1 MLQLDTSWQWK
12 PPLARTS
19 QIHVMNNTR
28 RDACRRTQTLP
39 GQQEDYVRSA
49 GTTADTVCR
58 QRLIPSQHDG
68 HKDAVEDILLDTEE
82 ALSRSIEPIGRT
94 RVALKQCDSRKEI
107 MVRSAISLLKC
118 RQRNLAD
125 KQAEG
130 S

>member
-1 MLQLDTSWQWK
+1 M
-12 PPLARTS
+12 
-19 QIHVMNNTR
+19 
-28 RDACRRTQTLP
+28 P
-39 GQQEDYVRSA
+39 GKQEDYVRSA